1 MNVSWVSNTL
11 KTGVFYFAGFLS
23 LQYGLHPWK
32 SGFIG
37 IVRVWRATFN
47 WQNFHTRIGCDA
59 TAVWRAPPVLQFVAS
74 SFSVRRWHWSLLD
87 LSLTGQF
94 IFVTWIFQHFY
105 WIYIAFILFQLHWVH
120 IKLCTSWYFFC
131 SSIIPGFNSS
141 CSLLSYCLSISRLQT
156 KPKCDYSCI
165 DKFSAL
171 KP

>member
-1 MNVSWVSNTL
+1 MACTHKKVD
-11 KTGVFYFAGFLS
+11 S
-23 LQYGLHPWK
+23 LEK
-32 SGFIG
+32 SGYGEPLFL
-37 IVRVWRATFN
+37 
-47 WQNFHTRIGCDA
+47 WQYFHTSISCVA
-59 TAVWRAPPVLQFVAS
+59 TAAWRAPPVFKFGTS

-94 IFVTWIFQHFY
+94 IFVSLIFQHFY

-120 IKLCTSWYFFC
+120 IKLCSFWYFFC
-131 SSIIPGFNSS
+131 LSIIPGFNSS

-165 DKFSAL
+165 DEFSGL